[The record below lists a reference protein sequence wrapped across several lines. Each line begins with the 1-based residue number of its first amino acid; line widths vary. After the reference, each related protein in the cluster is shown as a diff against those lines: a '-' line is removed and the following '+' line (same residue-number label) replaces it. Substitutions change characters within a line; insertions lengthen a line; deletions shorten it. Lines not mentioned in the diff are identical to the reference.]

1 MEAISYLVGPLPE
14 SHRSMEQSHTD
25 PELLKRVRASDAD
38 AFRALFVRYQP
49 IVFRQVMYQL
59 GESDAA
65 HDVVQETFVRIWD
78 HRRSLQPELSFLAYA
93 FRISANL
100 VRDAARHRAVRE
112 RTAQLVP
119 RPELSEGDDP
129 EEALTRAMLEE
140 RIARIVNARLPDRC
154 REIATLLGVTEKTI
168 ENQINRALR
177 VLRRAL
183 RVQSR

>member
-1 MEAISYLVGPLPE
+1 
-14 SHRSMEQSHTD
+14 MEQSHTD

-38 AFRALFVRYQP
+38 ADAFRTLFERYQP

-78 HRRSLQPELSFLAYA
+78 HRRSLQPELSFVAYA
-93 FRISANL
+93 LRISANL

-112 RTAQLVP
+112 RTAHSVP
-119 RPELSEGDDP
+119 PPELSEGDDP

-154 REIATLLGVTEKTI
+154 REIFLLSRFEGKSHREIATLLGVTEKTI